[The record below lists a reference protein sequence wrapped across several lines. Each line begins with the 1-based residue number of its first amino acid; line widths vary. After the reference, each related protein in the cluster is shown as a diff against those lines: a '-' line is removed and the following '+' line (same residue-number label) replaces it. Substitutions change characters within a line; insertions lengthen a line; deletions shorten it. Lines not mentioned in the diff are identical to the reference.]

1 MQSGPPPVLTCFLQ
15 TLPWCTMFPKSLVQ
29 CQETFHI
36 FLALKDVAGNCV
48 RDLWHLP
55 ASIAGEFALEAN
67 VTFVIQV
74 DSLKE
79 MPTS

>member
-1 MQSGPPPVLTCFLQ
+1 MI
-15 TLPWCTMFPKSLVQ
+15 FPQLMLVRQSLVQ
-29 CQETFHI
+29 CQETCHI

>member
-1 MQSGPPPVLTCFLQ
+1 
-15 TLPWCTMFPKSLVQ
+15 MFPKSLVQ
-29 CQETFHI
+29 CQETRHI